1 MKRTA
6 DTYREYLTTGQEYV
20 EKIVFLEEKVHQLEQ
35 ANKILNEF
43 ALNASN
49 IIFKMDCL
57 LVKKGE
63 KISSLME
70 EIESLSAMRELSDP
84 ENVARP
90 NSESQ
95 QQIKLEF
102 FTEDDVSETKI
113 TRTESSEA
121 QIQDCGDG
129 EKNPEII
136 TQEIADKSPE
146 STGIFDVKMEAIDE
160 DFDGTEVINC
170 SNSDLRIDVID
181 YDSMELNET
190 VLTSL
195 NSNGSIP
202 DIRRAFK
209 MMFHSFL
216 ITPGCS
222 LAINF
227 LKTYLSAFV
236 INLGSQ
242 KLDLKTNEGGLFMCP
257 KENCPYTSVHITHVK
272 DHFKTHSGE
281 QPFQCKICLMKFKYK
296 QSCKG

>member
-6 DTYREYLTTGQEYV
+6 DTYREYLTTGREYE
-20 EKIVFLEEKVHQLEQ
+20 EKILFLEEKVHQLEQ

-43 ALNASN
+43 SLNATN

-70 EIESLSAMRELSDP
+70 EIESLSAIRELSDP
-84 ENVARP
+84 ENIARP
-90 NSESQ
+90 NFESQ

-102 FTEDDVSETKI
+102 FTEDDVSETK
-113 TRTESSEA
+113 RSNERSEA
-121 QIQDCGDG
+121 QIQDFGDK
-129 EKNPEII
+129 EKTAEII

-146 STGIFDVKMEAIDE
+146 STGIWDVKMEAVDDDI
-160 DFDGTEVINC
+160 GTEIINC

-195 NSNGSIP
+195 NSNESIP

-209 MMFHSFL
+209 MLFHS
-216 ITPGCS
+216 
-222 LAINF
+222 
-227 LKTYLSAFV
+227 
-236 INLGSQ
+236 
-242 KLDLKTNEGGLFMCP
+242 LF
-257 KENCPYTSVHITHVK
+257 
-272 DHFKTHSGE
+272 
-281 QPFQCKICLMKFKYK
+281 
-296 QSCKG
+296 